1 MPTEGT
7 AYQFVPVLA
16 GGLAFWVT
24 LAISVAASI
33 ETLGMPSV
41 SGLVS
46 SAARYLP
53 RILAAALTVFIG
65 MLAGDFVQAR
75 VRRLGAQAGLSRADV
90 VGRGLRG
97 ITIALAVIIAI
108 EQLDVGSEIILYGL
122 AICMGAAFG
131 AASLAFGL
139 GARTAVGNIIAVHY
153 LRKSYRVGDAVRIA
167 SIEGEIAAIT
177 RTAVLLETPEGR
189 VEVPAS
195 KFSEEISM
203 LLSEREP

>member
-7 AYQFVPVLA
+7 AHEFVPLLA
-16 GGLAFWVT
+16 GGLVFWVAV
-24 LAISVAASI
+24 AISVAASI

-41 SGLVS
+41 SGLVR

-53 RILAAALTVFIG
+53 KILIAALTVFLG

-75 VRRLGAQAGLSRADV
+75 VRRMGTQAGLSRADA

-97 ITIALAVIIAI
+97 VTIALALIIAI
-108 EQLDVGSEIILYGL
+108 EQLEVGSEIVLYGMAIIL
-122 AICMGAAFG
+122 ASAFG

-153 LRKSYRVGDAVRIA
+153 LRRSYRVGDAVRIGN
-167 SIEGEIAAIT
+167 IEGEIAAIT
-177 RTAVLLETPEGR
+177 RTAVLLETPDGR

-195 KFSEEISM
+195 KFSEEISVR
-203 LLSEREP
+203 LSERGP